1 MKNNTLLLASA
12 ACGTALLL
20 SGCGATMNTIEP
32 AGTVAQRQ
40 MLSDKRVITDTRLHN
55 RVQPVGINTATGV
68 GGFLKIQIELLNTTG
83 SRHAFTYRVEWF
95 DENGMI
101 VNSPT
106 AVATPRTIEGG
117 ETLSITATAPTDRA
131 KDFRIKFLESK

>member
-1 MKNNTLLLASA
+1 MKNNTASLAGAACGAVLLLA
-12 ACGTALLL
+12 
-20 SGCGATMNTIEP
+20 GCAPTVNTLEP

-68 GGFLKIQIELLNTTG
+68 GGFLKIQVELLNTTG

-101 VNSPT
+101 VSSPT
-106 AVATPRTIEGG
+106 AVAIPRTIEGG
-117 ETLSITATAPTDRA
+117 ETIAITATAPTDRA
-131 KDFRIKFLESK
+131 KDFRIKFLESR